1 MLSDKPYST
10 YRDGVMG
17 MGSDY
22 MAQIGVFHIH
32 MLNEG
37 ILLSPQGAF
46 YGSTA
51 MTDDDIDLAIEAAIR
66 SFRKIIN
73 DQKL

>member
-1 MLSDKPYST
+1 
-10 YRDGVMG
+10 

-22 MAQIGVFHIH
+22 MARIGVFHKH

-51 MTDDDIDLAIEAAIR
+51 MTDDDIDLTIEAACN
-66 SFRKIIN
+66 SFRKIMN
-73 DQKL
+73 NQKL